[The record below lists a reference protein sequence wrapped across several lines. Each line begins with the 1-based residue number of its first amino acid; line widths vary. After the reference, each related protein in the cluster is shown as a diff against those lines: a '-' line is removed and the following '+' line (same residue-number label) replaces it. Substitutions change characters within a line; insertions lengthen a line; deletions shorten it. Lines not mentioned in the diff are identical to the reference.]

1 MKVILYYLLSLVFI
15 VLFSVFLVTGKAEAM
30 AMPQMV
36 GVCVVLVLYT
46 IIISLVGEGR
56 SLDER
61 EVSHRNLS
69 NRVGLIAGTV
79 VLSVG
84 IIYQLFINHH
94 LDYWML
100 LGLAVINFAKLITL
114 IFLHHK
120 K

>member
-1 MKVILYYLLSLVFI
+1 MRVILYYLSLLVFI
-15 VLFSVFLVTGKAEAM
+15 VLFSAFLVTGQTGDM
-30 AMPQMV
+30 SMPQMV
-36 GVCVVLVLYT
+36 SVCVVLVIYT
-46 IIISLVGEGR
+46 VIISVVGEGR

-61 EVSHRNLS
+61 EVLHRNLA
-69 NRVGLIAGTV
+69 NRVGLIVGTV

-84 IIYQLFINHH
+84 VIYQLFVNHH